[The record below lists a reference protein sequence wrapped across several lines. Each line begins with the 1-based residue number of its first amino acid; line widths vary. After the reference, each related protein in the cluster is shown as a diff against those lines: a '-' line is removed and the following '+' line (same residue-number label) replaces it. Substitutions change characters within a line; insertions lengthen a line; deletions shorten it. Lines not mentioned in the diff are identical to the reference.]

1 MHPINELKLLET
13 TSSRFNIWGKLYM
26 NWIGPILLARAL
38 SGRDPTL
45 PPEVVHGIV
54 LVKEKGKEDEN
65 GVQKRTFERKI
76 KFSPFG
82 VTSLRQD
89 DFEGERLGYW
99 TGKAADTFD
108 PTYRVEKCEMPDYLL
123 QKVLPVHILN
133 LPPPE
138 PKAKAAKR
146 KAQVETNKPDESLVA
161 AKRQRIANAA
171 TTTPLTKTSRS
182 RVTPKGSMPSRQEHS
197 ASWIHDVIEL
207 SDSEDELRLPPS
219 RLQSGSSAR
228 PAPSRIVDLGSPS
241 SEEYRPNTV
250 PRAASSRKIAQQTPS
265 RMNQDILP
273 RFRRDLF
280 AGAGEEDELR
290 IALRLSMQENVISSR
305 RKLPTSTDLIMHTSN
320 DPHGSFEA
328 SADSTRGHEQSAVK
342 VTQDIMRK
350 RSGISSRESVLHTN
364 AYIASQQELVVSD
377 HSPARTNL
385 TDVPT
390 FDDIRV
396 ARLRHFQ
403 QTPTILASMI
413 ESPGFTPQSRG
424 TSARRTEPRVQ
435 ILPGISYIDLTAD

>member
-1 MHPINELKLLET
+1 MQ
-13 TSSRFNIWGKLYM
+13 
-26 NWIGPILLARAL
+26 IGPILLARAL